1 MSFAISKT
9 PSLFGRTKELE
20 GQIDEFLDIVTQTG
34 LLFNRAI
41 DIYLDK
47 GPCEDFE
54 ELLSKASEVETR
66 ADTLRRDIEN
76 KLYVQTLIPDLRGDV
91 LMLLENVDNIINRY
105 EANLFRF
112 SIQSPDIPAEFNQG
126 FRKLTEQV
134 IHSVESLV
142 SASRAFF
149 RDTNS
154 VRDHVRKVLFF
165 ESEAD
170 RISTKL
176 QRKIFASNLDLS
188 RKRHLQYFIENI
200 DEVANSAEDV
210 ADELAIYAI
219 KRII

>member
-1 MSFAISKT
+1 MNFGVGKT

-20 GQIDEFLDIVTQTG
+20 GQIDEFLDIVTHTG
-34 LLFNRAI
+34 LIFSRAI

-47 GPCEDFE
+47 GACQDFE
-54 ELLSKASEVETR
+54 ELLAKASEIETR
-66 ADTLRRDIEN
+66 ADNLRRDIEN
-76 KLYVQTLIPDLRGDV
+76 KLYVQTLIPDLREDV
-91 LMLLENVDNIINRY
+91 LKLLENVDNIINRY
-105 EANLFRF
+105 EGTLFRF
-112 SIQSPDIPAEFNQG
+112 SIQTPDVPEEFSRG

-134 IHSVESLV
+134 INSVESV
-142 SASRAFF
+142 VFASRAFF

-170 RISTKL
+170 RINTKL
-176 QRKIFASNLDLS
+176 QRKIFASDLDLT
-188 RKRHLQYFIENI
+188 RKRHLQYFTENI
-200 DEVANSAEDV
+200 DEIANCAEDV